1 MSLNDRLIPLTF
13 GKSLAYRSLKDSA
26 RLCLLLGASVIA
38 LQTQAAEAGSKP
50 KAFKADVLELTFHSD
65 EKTLDPNRNSDWEK
79 FCEEFGKQFLI
90 GRGPQGRGLFK
101 RKSCRPMSEAPK
113 AGLKSDWLMAFT
125 SSDKKL
131 SIQGFYKNRSIFIIP
146 FPSVITPARLFSSP
160 GSMQFAVAQ
169 VYRKLPAAW
178 RISLPAGTA
187 QWTLPAFDQSRMPG
201 ESRVSHMLF
210 FTLGYDEEQ
219 NLWLPKLRA
228 VAKAIQPSP
237 IAQDKAASP
246 FALPLV
252 YLQAKSPRPKKVA
265 LWAQELHAD
274 LDADQGKNLI
284 YLSDAPA
291 SSESPQQVKMREYIS
306 FSSIRYL
313 TPVPEGKT
321 AASQSS
327 KFEYL
332 LRLQK
337 GALNG
342 LSLAIEK
349 SLSEEGDAANPS
361 SFSFLRQSASWGI
374 SLGLDGQY
382 SKVSSQ
388 FRLAPRIGLITLDSR
403 LPVQTLT
410 GEFDSPLTFRAKNQL
425 ELGGELNWQLQ
436 MDTYTLWLAAA
447 NKLSGYVL
455 KKAGDAKVSNQ
466 RLSAVFHYRSPFEPM
481 GITLGLEALLYLDWL
496 SFQND
501 LTAPDDNQLAM
512 LASAAESKA
521 VSLTILYLGLGL
533 SLNW

>member
-1 MSLNDRLIPLTF
+1 M
-13 GKSLAYRSLKDSA
+13 
-26 RLCLLLGASVIA
+26 
-38 LQTQAAEAGSKP
+38 
-50 KAFKADVLELTFHSD
+50 
-65 EKTLDPNRNSDWEK
+65 
-79 FCEEFGKQFLI
+79 
-90 GRGPQGRGLFK
+90 
-101 RKSCRPMSEAPK
+101 
-113 AGLKSDWLMAFT
+113 
-125 SSDKKL
+125 
-131 SIQGFYKNRSIFIIP
+131 
-146 FPSVITPARLFSSP
+146 
-160 GSMQFAVAQ
+160 
-169 VYRKLPAAW
+169 
-178 RISLPAGTA
+178 
-187 QWTLPAFDQSRMPG
+187 
-201 ESRVSHMLF
+201 
-210 FTLGYDEEQ
+210 
-219 NLWLPKLRA
+219 
-228 VAKAIQPSP
+228 
-237 IAQDKAASP
+237 
-246 FALPLV
+246 
-252 YLQAKSPRPKKVA
+252 
-265 LWAQELHAD
+265 
-274 LDADQGKNLI
+274 
-284 YLSDAPA
+284 
-291 SSESPQQVKMREYIS
+291 
-306 FSSIRYL
+306 
-313 TPVPEGKT
+313 
-321 AASQSS
+321 
-327 KFEYL
+327 
-332 LRLQK
+332 RLQK

-466 RLSAVFHYRSPFEPM
+466 RLSAVVHYRSPFEPM

-501 LTAPDDNQLAM
+501 LTASGDNQQAQ
-512 LASAAESKA
+512 ASAAESKA